1 VFINQITEVSVAV
14 INLSLKEILRM
25 AHNIDCH
32 ENVLK
37 CLNSEQRLT
46 SESFPR

>member
-14 INLSLKEILRM
+14 INLSVKEILRV
-25 AHNIDCH
+25 ARYIDCH

-37 CLNSEQRLT
+37 CLSSEQRLA